1 MLFVRGQRFECLAP
15 RGGGWALAC
24 LQTGAAAQ
32 WTLPKAAKSCRE
44 GEHHPLANVLSN
56 APVAGTHTHT
66 FSLSL
71 SLCFFLR
78 WTFLLMMFMFML
90 VWGPAED
97 VQRAVRTRGTF
108 IADNCPHSKTV

>member
-71 SLCFFLR
+71 SLFL
-78 WTFLLMMFMFML
+78 FAVDIF
-90 VWGPAED
+90 VND
-97 VQRAVRTRGTF
+97 VYVYVGLGA
-108 IADNCPHSKTV
+108 S